1 MSKCKKMS
9 LHIKFNAIN
18 TFTYLETVC
27 LVSYTRL
34 TVDKKK
40 PPSTLLSFDYIL
52 RKNIHYCTALD
63 NFLARFGPPNHIL
76 NMELKFFNN

>member
-40 PPSTLLSFDYIL
+40 PPLSF
-52 RKNIHYCTALD
+52 HVTVV
-63 NFLARFGPPNHIL
+63 
-76 NMELKFFNN
+76 